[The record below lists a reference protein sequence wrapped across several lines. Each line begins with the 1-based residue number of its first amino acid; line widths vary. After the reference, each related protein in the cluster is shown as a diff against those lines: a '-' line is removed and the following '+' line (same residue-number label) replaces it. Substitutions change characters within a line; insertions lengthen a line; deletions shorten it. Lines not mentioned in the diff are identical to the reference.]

1 MLNMRLVADD
11 RSTRARLRDAAV
23 AVFARDGF
31 GATVR
36 AIADAAG
43 VSPGLVIHHFG
54 SKDKLRAECDEYVLT
69 RTREENRRQLENNP
83 GTAPFAAIV
92 AQLDVVED
100 AGPRMIYLVRSLQDG
115 GGMAR
120 ELLEPLA
127 TDAEVTLRAG
137 VADGTIKPSV
147 DEAARARHLMAQ
159 SMGALLVDVVLHPP
173 DDWSD
178 SGAILRAY
186 VERALIP
193 ATELAVHGVM
203 ADETLLDAVLT
214 YRNEHTTQES

>member
-1 MLNMRLVADD
+1 M
-11 RSTRARLRDAAV
+11 
-23 AVFARDGF
+23 
-31 GATVR
+31 
-36 AIADAAG
+36 
-43 VSPGLVIHHFG
+43 
-54 SKDKLRAECDEYVLT
+54 
-69 RTREENRRQLENNP
+69 
-83 GTAPFAAIV
+83 
-92 AQLDVVED
+92 
-100 AGPRMIYLVRSLQDG
+100 
-115 GGMAR
+115 
-120 ELLEPLA
+120 
-127 TDAEVTLRAG
+127 TLRAG

>member
-1 MLNMRLVADD
+1 MVVVVFPTPPFIESIAMRKSPLIGC
-11 RSTRARLRDAAV
+11 RIFSMSCCWRR
-23 AVFARDGF
+23 
-31 GATVR
+31 TVR
-36 AIADAAG
+36 E
-43 VSPGLVIHHFG
+43 SPGFTCP
-54 SKDKLRAECDEYVLT
+54 DDTTWTA
-69 RTREENRRQLENNP
+69 RRQP
-83 GTAPFAAIV
+83 PCGA
-92 AQLDVVED
+92 
-100 AGPRMIYLVRSLQDG
+100 
-115 GGMAR
+115 
-120 ELLEPLA
+120 
-127 TDAEVTLRAG
+127 
-137 VADGTIKPSV
+137 SV